1 MQIIQIHASKVRD
14 VRESGFWKEPDEDGT
29 EITRVYPWCSHL
41 AEMWR
46 DLRKRHVTPI
56 KMSNRNVL

>member
-29 EITRVYPWCSHL
+29 RDYVGTLHL
-41 AEMWR
+41 AEMRR
-46 DLRKRHVTPI
+46 DPRKRHVTLMQ
-56 KMSNRNVL
+56 MSIEM

>member
-29 EITRVYPWCSHL
+29 ETTWVHSILPRCGEIRGKDT
-41 AEMWR
+41 
-46 DLRKRHVTPI
+46 
-56 KMSNRNVL
+56 